1 MAVLV
6 TYEHPT
12 QGSAAVA
19 TPTAVQVADL
29 VTFNVSAASA
39 DILATTAGIAHNMN
53 ISAADL
59 ALGFPEV
66 IIEPLYG
73 TTGTIAPGAQWVVS
87 AKGTNTIALAKTNAT
102 GGDPLPTVRV
112 HVLRP
117 HTIGR

>member
-1 MAVLV
+1 MAILV

-12 QGSAAVA
+12 QGSAAIA
-19 TPTAVQVADL
+19 TPTAAQVADL
-29 VTFNVSAASA
+29 VTFNVSALSA
-39 DILATTAGIAHNMN
+39 DTAAAGIAHNMN
-53 ISAADL
+53 MTAAEL

-66 IIEPLYG
+66 ILEPLYG
-73 TTGTIAPGAQWVVS
+73 TTGTIAPGAQWVVA
-87 AKGTNTIALAKTNAT
+87 AKATNTISLAKVNSA